1 MSLKTKIVWGVIGV
15 WLLTGVGVSIWDY
28 RNWRYEETKNY
39 GHGPDV
45 EKATWRLTRIY
56 QNNLAKIRIR
66 YPEGWEV
73 VTASAFIDEA
83 RIEWPGDGE
92 VVEFRNKNL
101 NVRVSVS
108 KAEGSLTEWENK
120 FLQEADP
127 GERPYGDRQV
137 VNTDRGSMTILTWQ
151 RFAGSQTF
159 MRQWGVAKKGEL
171 LVVVKFD
178 SGLVDFKID
187 EVNFREMIISL
198 VLL

>member
-15 WLLTGVGVSIWDY
+15 WLVVGVGVSIWDY
-28 RNWRYEETKNY
+28 RNWRQEETKNY

-45 EKATWRLTRIY
+45 EKATWKLTRIY

-73 VTASAFIDEA
+73 VTA
-83 RIEWPGDGE
+83 PGDGVVAEFSLREQSKKISIE
-92 VVEFRNKNL
+92 VR
-101 NVRVSVS
+101 

-120 FLQEADP
+120 FLQETDP

-159 MRQWGVAKKGEL
+159 MRQWGVVKKGEL